1 MKISAINTYSY
12 YKNHRLQNTSQYLM
26 SAPATCL
33 HSDSV
38 SFTGK
43 TKNKSSYFV
52 YDMRELEGL
61 TCACCGIKMLK
72 ASDANKFLNNKVYYP
87 VYEGLNKM
95 VENGLIN
102 PNRENEPMQKAFSF
116 MYKFSREN
124 QQMTLNEFYTND
136 YVKHQRKKLTAAEN
150 KALDELREKIKLVAH
165 SSGYLI
171 TELTKLN
178 PPFQELEQK
187 VYKELYTLAKMRPDE
202 DFNTILNKPE
212 IKKIYLNSLKA
223 KQMRTLDRIT
233 PVIKDLPLK
242 YKKPLEE
249 AIEESKYIFTDEK
262 ENTIHKRKRVIET
275 FSTITNR
282 MQDKQKAAE
291 IQEILNTLPDSKN
304 DVDAFMVR
312 VAKKDPNAI
321 MEILISRIRSTNEH
335 VIPHHRE
342 DNNGPSN
349 KTNYI
354 CLCGKCNSERQRTS
368 YEIFVE
374 HHPEMIANTQRQM
387 DKIIYF
393 INKGIL
399 LNHNDYPE
407 AIKQRLNIESG
418 GTTKT
423 RGKIYLDTSALDINQ
438 AKVNR
443 KLREEK
449 FSTGKTQRKLIEE
462 FGELYK
468 HSNRKKSKHS

>member
-116 MYKFSREN
+116 MYKISREN
-124 QQMTLNEFYTND
+124 KQMTLNEFYTND

-212 IKKIYLNSLKA
+212 VKKIVICDNAMKFYMMCPYMLSNFGFPEEFLDNNEFDFLLGIYIDSDTHHGVLTNDVNMI
-223 KQMRTLDRIT
+223 KQHCTIILMGDEYSDKQTIAEIGRRSDVGLLYHSETINDIVT
-233 PVIKDLPLK
+233 AFQKTIK
-242 YKKPLEE
+242 
-249 AIEESKYIFTDEK
+249 S
-262 ENTIHKRKRVIET
+262 ENT
-275 FSTITNR
+275 
-282 MQDKQKAAE
+282 
-291 IQEILNTLPDSKN
+291 
-304 DVDAFMVR
+304 
-312 VAKKDPNAI
+312 
-321 MEILISRIRSTNEH
+321 SR
-335 VIPHHRE
+335 
-342 DNNGPSN
+342 G
-349 KTNYI
+349 
-354 CLCGKCNSERQRTS
+354 L
-368 YEIFVE
+368 
-374 HHPEMIANTQRQM
+374 
-387 DKIIYF
+387 YF
-393 INKGIL
+393 QL
-399 LNHNDYPE
+399 LNQIIQKGVE
-407 AIKQRLNIESG
+407 LNE
-418 GTTKT
+418 T
-423 RGKIYLDTSALDINQ
+423 DIN
-438 AKVNR
+438 R
-443 KLREEK
+443 LL
-449 FSTGKTQRKLIEE
+449 T
-462 FGELYK
+462 LY
-468 HSNRKKSKHS
+468 NNYNNY